1 MSINNLTISFFLI
14 LWIFYGLVIEITS
27 IINWRILEF
36 FPQSQDEIQ
45 IILSQMIGVS
55 EKEEE
60 FKAVANSADFK
71 GNVLVDGFHAH
82 YKINS
87 SNQPSM
93 EDIFIKIPLSFF
105 IIDFFSSKNVLIF
118 IPYILIIIVICIF
131 KSKINRFK
139 RTDVFSL
146 PSYIEL
152 LLQLILIFY
161 FFIPFM
167 SLPRLE
173 SVYKDIFFY
182 FGLVCFILIELDFV
196 KPNITRGV
204 LMLIMII
211 ITLPTLIYEVTGIL
225 NYNFHKIYDCILI
238 FLLYGILAIRYR
250 NTLSTTD
257 SKKG

>member
-1 MSINNLTISFFLI
+1 MSINKLTISFFLI

-105 IIDFFSSKNVLIF
+105 IIDFFIEK
-118 IPYILIIIVICIF
+118 ICIC
-131 KSKINRFK
+131 K
-139 RTDVFSL
+139 V
-146 PSYIEL
+146 
-152 LLQLILIFY
+152 
-161 FFIPFM
+161 
-167 SLPRLE
+167 
-173 SVYKDIFFY
+173 
-182 FGLVCFILIELDFV
+182 
-196 KPNITRGV
+196 
-204 LMLIMII
+204 
-211 ITLPTLIYEVTGIL
+211 
-225 NYNFHKIYDCILI
+225 
-238 FLLYGILAIRYR
+238 
-250 NTLSTTD
+250 
-257 SKKG
+257 